1 MKRIHLWE
9 INSFTEPDLSAF
21 LIRIA
26 FGLSFAIL
34 IPKERKHSRHGQAQA
49 DSLKNDFEI
58 RKNTTAFTK
67 AFLRMADLVKE
78 EQ

>member
-26 FGLSFAIL
+26 FGLSFALLFQRSENIRDTVKLRL
-34 IPKERKHSRHGQAQA
+34 IA
-49 DSLKNDFEI
+49 
-58 RKNTTAFTK
+58 
-67 AFLRMADLVKE
+67 
-78 EQ
+78 